1 MPAFDSLSLHSV
13 ASEEFMESDD
23 ELISINSDSNIS
35 AVGSLGSAADRCG
48 GGAGRGVTS
57 SRSKRKRTTT
67 LSADLEVESLL
78 SASGDDS
85 LSSCCGDDDR
95 GDNLHTDLT
104 DNSCGGGGGPDQG
117 ESCDSSTGH
126 RWL

>member
-1 MPAFDSLSLHSV
+1 
-13 ASEEFMESDD
+13 MESDD

-104 DNSCGGGGGPDQG
+104 DNSCGGGPDQG
-117 ESCDSSTGH
+117 ESCDSSSGH